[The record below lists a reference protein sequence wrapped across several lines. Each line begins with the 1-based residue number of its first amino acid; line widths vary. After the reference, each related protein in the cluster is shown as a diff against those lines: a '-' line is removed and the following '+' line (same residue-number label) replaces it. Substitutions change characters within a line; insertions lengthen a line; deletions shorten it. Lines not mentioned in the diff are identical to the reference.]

1 MSTGLRL
8 SAERRRLVEQLGP
21 DNFALLART
30 LRHQDDAWRLERP
43 GGRGDGQEEP
53 EVPVDVEGDDDV
65 VHACL
70 LGPSAGRVAEFR
82 PRVAPLMRLTYFV
95 HGMVAGGALVAG
107 SFLLGLSG
115 ISWAVAAIVIGSV
128 GFTMVQ
134 FLIRGD
140 SIGSPSHPTGTVR
153 TSGADNRDQAAQR
166 AAEVSGEEVRLERA
180 PDPSALRRS
189 SELMRA
195 TEVRLSREV
204 QGIARAA
211 ALNLTLGAIA
221 AAAGAVVLWLGATTV
236 DSWPQDQLR
245 RTPLAVLME
254 LVAFFFF
261 RLYRDNLRERRHYQN
276 EITRVESRHAAF
288 QYAML
293 TGAEHVAIAIR
304 GLADLEVST
313 SEATAADPSR
323 SRFSGEVQAG
333 SQTRLRGTAD

>member
-128 GFTMVQ
+128 G
-134 FLIRGD
+134 
-140 SIGSPSHPTGTVR
+140 
-153 TSGADNRDQAAQR
+153 
-166 AAEVSGEEVRLERA
+166 
-180 PDPSALRRS
+180 
-189 SELMRA
+189 
-195 TEVRLSREV
+195 
-204 QGIARAA
+204 
-211 ALNLTLGAIA
+211 
-221 AAAGAVVLWLGATTV
+221 
-236 DSWPQDQLR
+236 
-245 RTPLAVLME
+245 
-254 LVAFFFF
+254 
-261 RLYRDNLRERRHYQN
+261 
-276 EITRVESRHAAF
+276 
-288 QYAML
+288 
-293 TGAEHVAIAIR
+293 AEHVAIAIR